1 MRSLAFIIAVVAAYL
16 LLRGH
21 PERMPVLMRTC
32 VAVLVLVAGLGF
44 WGHRVR
50 PREGNA
56 ASRRVPGWL
65 DYAAIGTAVLALE
78 CVFVLFLS
86 AAPAPLEK
94 MAEKIESW
102 WSPGAAALRD
112 DDRGAGKSRAGN
124 WLWDDHQRRPLPQ
137 RTNLKPGNRPE
148 VFLRPAD
155 GEAAGQLLKRRIYVG
170 AFALG
175 RYETGAWS
183 IRPVPR
189 ESVRAAPDG
198 WLRLA
203 GERSAAAIEC
213 EVFHAADHPSGNPLT
228 ALQGVVAVEIPEL
241 ERLDDGLHV
250 LPPPGA
256 EGYDYRTVSRP
267 STIDDLPRGSP
278 VMVPA
283 GVAPEW
289 LELPAGEMGERITEL
304 AKLAAGE
311 GDTVQRLLNL
321 RGHLRTTLAYSLKTE
336 NPKNLDP
343 LENFLFA
350 EQKGH
355 CEFFATAGALLARS
369 LGVPSRVAYGW
380 AGGTYYE
387 GSNLFV
393 FRSREAHAWTE
404 VLLEGYGWTV
414 LDPTPPGAL
423 ERELA
428 EAAEPDAKPP
438 GTEELLAAEDEVVFT
453 DAGGLKGPLLLAA
466 AFVLPALVLMALRSR
481 RSGAAADGAA
491 GERGSGDGYFAAFRR
506 ASRRHGLPFG
516 GARTLRRHV
525 AEMADAPEFA
535 RELQAYH
542 YGVRY
547 EGRPPDRKTEQRL
560 RKAAEEWK

>member
-1 MRSLAFIIAVVAAYL
+1 MRSFAFILAVVAAYL

-21 PERMPVLMRTC
+21 PERMPVLLRTC

-44 WGHRVR
+44 WGRRVR
-50 PREGNA
+50 PREGTA
-56 ASRRVPGWL
+56 SSRRLPGWL
-65 DYAAIGTAVLALE
+65 DYAAIGMAVLALE
-78 CVFVLFLS
+78 CVFVLFFS
-86 AAPAPLEK
+86 AAPLPLELA
-94 MAEKIESW
+94 AERLESW
-102 WSPGAAALRD
+102 WRPAAAAEREAGGG
-112 DDRGAGKSRAGN
+112 GASQAGN
-124 WLWDDHQRRPLPQ
+124 WLWNDHQRRPLPR

-155 GEAAGQLLKRRIYVG
+155 GEAAGKLLQRRIYVG

-183 IRPVPR
+183 TRAVAR
-189 ESVRAAPDG
+189 ETVKAGPDG
-198 WLRLA
+198 WLRLPEIRDA
-203 GERSAAAIEC
+203 PAVEC

-228 ALQGVVAVEIPEL
+228 ALQGVVAVEMPEL
-241 ERLDDGLHV
+241 TRLDDGLHV
-250 LPPPGA
+250 LPPPGE

-267 STIDDLPRGSP
+267 VTLDDLPRGSP
-278 VMVPA
+278 STVPA
-283 GVAPEW
+283 TAPPEW
-289 LELPAGEMGERITEL
+289 LELPPGAMGARLAEL
-304 AKLAAGE
+304 AELAAGE
-311 GDTVQRLLNL
+311 GDTVQRLRNL
-321 RGHLRTTLAYSLKTE
+321 RGHLRTTLAYSLQTE
-336 NPKNLDP
+336 NRKDLDP
-343 LENFLFA
+343 LENFLFE

-404 VLLEGYGWTV
+404 VLLEGHGWTV
-414 LDPTPPGAL
+414 LDATPPGAL

-428 EAAEPDAKPP
+428 ETAAPDEKPP
-438 GTEELLAAEDEVVFT
+438 GNDELLAAEEDAVFT
-453 DAGGLKGPLLLAA
+453 DAGGLKAPLLLAA

-481 RSGAAADGAA
+481 RAGPAGDGAA
-491 GERGSGDGYFAAFRR
+491 GDRGGADGYFAAFRR

-516 GARTLRRHV
+516 SSRTLRRHV
-525 AEMADAPEFA
+525 TEMADAPEFA

-542 YGVRY
+542 YAVRY

>member
-1 MRSLAFIIAVVAAYL
+1 
-16 LLRGH
+16 
-21 PERMPVLMRTC
+21 
-32 VAVLVLVAGLGF
+32 VLVLVAGLGF

-86 AAPAPLEK
+86 AAPAPLELV
-94 MAEKIESW
+94 AEKIGSW
-102 WSPGAAALRD
+102 WSPGAAVQDEEA
-112 DDRGAGKSRAGN
+112 GGGKSRAGN
-124 WLWDDHQRRPLPQ
+124 WLWDDHRRRPLPQ

-175 RYETGAWS
+175 RSETGAWS
-183 IRPVPR
+183 TRSELR
-189 ESVRAAPDG
+189 ETLKAAPDG
-198 WLRLA
+198 WLRLEE
-203 GERSAAAIEC
+203 ERSAAAIEC

-228 ALQGVVAVEIPEL
+228 ALQGVVAVEMPEL
-241 ERLDDGLHV
+241 DRLDGGLHV

-267 STIDDLPRGSP
+267 CTIDDLPRGT
-278 VMVPA
+278 VVTVPA
-283 GVAPEW
+283 GAAPEW
-289 LELPAGEMGERITEL
+289 LELPPGAMGERISGL

-311 GDTVQRLLNL
+311 GDTLERLLRL
-321 RGHLRTTLAYSLKTE
+321 RGHLRTTLAYSLRTE
-336 NPKNLDP
+336 NPRNLDP
-343 LENFLFA
+343 LENFLFE

-404 VLLEGYGWTV
+404 VLLEGHGWTV

-428 EAAEPDAKPP
+428 ETAEPDAKPP
-438 GTEELLAAEDEVVFT
+438 GTEELLAEEETMAVT
-453 DAGGLKGPLLLAA
+453 DAGGLKAPLLLAA
-466 AFVLPALVLMALRSR
+466 VFVLPALVLLVLRSR
-481 RSGAAADGAA
+481 RVGSVADGVA

-516 GARTLRRHV
+516 GSRTLRRHV
-525 AEMADAPEFA
+525 AEMADAPDFA

-542 YGVRY
+542 YAVRY
-547 EGRPPDRKTEQRL
+547 EGRAPDRKTEQRL
-560 RKAAEEWK
+560 RRAAEEWK

>member
-1 MRSLAFIIAVVAAYL
+1 MRSLVFILAVVAAYL

-78 CVFVLFLS
+78 CVFVLFLT
-86 AAPAPLEK
+86 AAPLPLESV
-94 MAEKIESW
+94 AEKIESW
-102 WSPGAAALRD
+102 WRPGAALEREESGGG
-112 DDRGAGKSRAGN
+112 RSQAGN
-124 WLWDDHQRRPLPQ
+124 WLWNDHQRRPLPQ

-148 VFLRPAD
+148 VFLRPGD
-155 GEAAGQLLKRRIYVG
+155 GGAAGELLKRRIYVG

-183 IRPVPR
+183 TR
-189 ESVRAAPDG
+189 EMAGERVKAAPDG
-198 WLRLA
+198 WLRLP
-203 GERSAAAIEC
+203 EVRSAPMIEC
-213 EVFHAADHPSGNPLT
+213 EVFHAADHPAGNPLT
-228 ALQGVVAVEIPEL
+228 ALQGVVAVEMPEL
-241 ERLDDGLHV
+241 ERLDEGLHV

-267 STIDDLPRGSP
+267 LALDDLPRGSGAT
-278 VMVPA
+278 VPA
-283 GVAPEW
+283 EVPREW
-289 LELPAGEMGERITEL
+289 LELPPGAMGGRLAGL

-311 GDTVQRLLNL
+311 GDTVERLLNL

-336 NPKNLDP
+336 NRNNLDP
-343 LENFLFA
+343 LENFLFV
-350 EQKGH
+350 EQRGH
-355 CEFFATAGALLARS
+355 CEFFATAGALLARAI
-369 LGVPSRVAYGW
+369 GVPSRVAYGW

-404 VLLEGYGWTV
+404 VLLEGHGWTV

-428 EAAEPDAKPP
+428 ETADPDEPPP
-438 GTEELLAAEDEVVFT
+438 GSEELLAGEEVAVF
-453 DAGGLKGPLLLAA
+453 AKGGGLKGPLLLAA
-466 AFVLPALVLMALRSR
+466 AFVLPALVLLVLRAR
-481 RSGAAADGAA
+481 RGGTVAETTA
-491 GERGSGDGYFAAFRR
+491 GERAGGDGYFAAFRR
-506 ASRRHGLPFG
+506 ASRRHGRPFAG
-516 GARTLRRHV
+516 SRTLRRHL
-525 AEMADAPEFA
+525 AEMDEAPEFA
-535 RELQAYH
+535 RDLQAYH
-542 YGVRY
+542 YAVRY

-560 RKAAEEWK
+560 RRAAEEWK

>member
-86 AAPAPLEK
+86 AAPAPLELV
-94 MAEKIESW
+94 AEKIGSW
-102 WSPGAAALRD
+102 WSPGAAVQD
-112 DDRGAGKSRAGN
+112 DEAGGGKSRAGN
-124 WLWDDHQRRPLPQ
+124 WLWDDHRRRPLPQ

-183 IRPVPR
+183 TRSELR
-189 ESVRAAPDG
+189 ETLKAAPDG
-198 WLRLA
+198 WLRLE

-213 EVFHAADHPSGNPLT
+213 EVFHAADHPAGNPLT
-228 ALQGVVAVEIPEL
+228 ALQGVVAVEMPEL
-241 ERLDDGLHV
+241 ERLDGGLHV

-267 STIDDLPRGSP
+267 CTIDDLPRGT
-278 VMVPA
+278 VVTVPA
-283 GVAPEW
+283 AAASEW
-289 LELPAGEMGERITEL
+289 LELPPGAMGERISGL

-311 GDTVQRLLNL
+311 GDTLERLLRL
-321 RGHLRTTLAYSLKTE
+321 RGHLRTTLAYSLRTE
-336 NPKNLDP
+336 NPRNLDP
-343 LENFLFA
+343 LENFLFE

-404 VLLEGYGWTV
+404 VLLEGHGWTV

-428 EAAEPDAKPP
+428 ETAEPEAKPP
-438 GTEELLAAEDEVVFT
+438 GTEELLAAEETVVFT
-453 DAGGLKGPLLLAA
+453 DAGGMKAPLLLAA
-466 AFVLPALVLMALRSR
+466 VFVVPALVLLVLRSR
-481 RSGAAADGAA
+481 RVASFADGVA
-491 GERGSGDGYFAAFRR
+491 GEWAGGDGYFAAFRR

-516 GARTLRRHV
+516 GGRTLRRHV
-525 AEMADAPEFA
+525 SEMADAPEFA

-542 YGVRY
+542 YAVRY
-547 EGRPPDRKTEQRL
+547 EGRAPDRKTEQRL

>member
-1 MRSLAFIIAVVAAYL
+1 M
-16 LLRGH
+16 
-21 PERMPVLMRTC
+21 
-32 VAVLVLVAGLGF
+32 
-44 WGHRVR
+44 
-50 PREGNA
+50 
-56 ASRRVPGWL
+56 
-65 DYAAIGTAVLALE
+65 
-78 CVFVLFLS
+78 
-86 AAPAPLEK
+86 
-94 MAEKIESW
+94 
-102 WSPGAAALRD
+102 
-112 DDRGAGKSRAGN
+112 
-124 WLWDDHQRRPLPQ
+124 
-137 RTNLKPGNRPE
+137 KPGNRPE
-148 VFLRPAD
+148 VVLRPAD

-183 IRPVPR
+183 A
-189 ESVRAAPDG
+189 RAATRETVKAEPEG
-198 WLRLA
+198 WLRLP
-203 GERSAAAIEC
+203 ETRSAPAIEC

-228 ALQGVVAVEIPEL
+228 ALQGVVAVEVPEL
-241 ERLDDGLHV
+241 VRLDDGLHV

-278 VMVPA
+278 VTVPA
-283 GVAPEW
+283 VAAPEW
-289 LELPAGEMGERITEL
+289 LEMPPGAMGDRIAEL

-321 RGHLRTTLAYSLKTE
+321 RGHLRTTLGYSLRTE

-343 LENFLFA
+343 LENFLFE

-428 EAAEPDAKPP
+428 ETAEPDEKPP
-438 GTEELLAAEDEVVFT
+438 GTEQMLAADDGIVFT
-453 DAGGLKGPLLLAA
+453 DAGGLKGPLMLAA
-466 AFVLPALVLMALRSR
+466 AFVLPALVLLVLRSR
-481 RSGAAADGAA
+481 RVASVADGAA
-491 GERGSGDGYFAAFRR
+491 GGRGIGDGYFAAFRR

-516 GARTLRRHV
+516 GSRTLRRHV
-525 AEMADAPEFA
+525 SEMADAPEFA

-542 YGVRY
+542 YAVRY

-560 RKAAEEWK
+560 RKAAEEWR